1 MCIRDSPYRLAYE
14 LRMALRPFVSSLY
27 EVVSLD
33 MDYFMQYGHEIDYW
47 TNGQNFQNEQGD
59 AIKVQT
65 CFLGK

>member
-1 MCIRDSPYRLAYE
+1 
-14 LRMALRPFVSSLY
+14 MALRPFVSSLY

-47 TNGQNFQNEQGD
+47 TNGQNFLNEQGD

>member
-1 MCIRDSPYRLAYE
+1 
-14 LRMALRPFVSSLY
+14 MALRPFVSSLY

-65 CFLGK
+65 CFIGK